1 MSSFLN
7 IQISGSTS
15 SASEHDRRS
24 ISLQR
29 GFGSGPT
36 SSLADCFLTMSL
48 FIREFLASLQC
59 NVLYQYR
66 EFLQSACVYVNIFLL
81 QCPQTP
87 PGPTSLR
94 PPSYAGSEDES
105 NGSSSS
111 SRTPR
116 WIYLLNQKWW
126 HCWVLISSSWF
137 LLPCVQFSHG
147 SPLLCTID
155 FSSSHITKNRSQD
168 NHHHNSSLPWN
179 PLSSRLSSS
188 TLPSKRKLQ
197 KVTKEFKGGKVV
209 FPTEEKVKEGK
220 ISKSLI
226 STITRWKFCIWLNL
240 GANW

>member
-1 MSSFLN
+1 MIVLIQNMLLISDKHSVQSVQVNMLGALFYCGPYLHISAILMSSFLN

-36 SSLADCFLTMSL
+36 SSLADCFLTMPV
-48 FIREFLASLQC
+48 FIREFLDSLQC

-66 EFLQSACVYVNIFLL
+66 EFLQSACVYVNIFML
-81 QCPQTP
+81 QCPQSP

-116 WIYLLNQKWW
+116 
-126 HCWVLISSSWF
+126 
-137 LLPCVQFSHG
+137 
-147 SPLLCTID
+147 
-155 FSSSHITKNRSQD
+155 
-168 NHHHNSSLPWN
+168 
-179 PLSSRLSSS
+179 
-188 TLPSKRKLQ
+188 
-197 KVTKEFKGGKVV
+197 
-209 FPTEEKVKEGK
+209 
-220 ISKSLI
+220 
-226 STITRWKFCIWLNL
+226 
-240 GANW
+240 